1 LNTGVLTTVNEA
13 DYVIVG
19 GGSAGCV
26 LANRL
31 SENRNVRVVLLEA
44 GEETTG
50 VFAAM
55 PVGVMKLLP
64 NPERNWMYRTEP
76 DPSVGG
82 RSIMWHSGRML
93 GGSSSINGMVYIR
106 GAREDY
112 DEWAAAGCT
121 GWSWDD
127 VLPYFLRSEN
137 FEGPDSPWHGKGGPL
152 SVAPSRSYHPL
163 LKAFM
168 DACGEVGLRQLDEYC
183 NGDIDGVFANYV
195 TQAKGRRA
203 STERA
208 FLRPALRRP
217 NLEVVTSAHA
227 DRVVFEGGR
236 AVGVLFKRGGQDTLV
251 RVRKEVLI
259 SAGSMQ
265 SPAILL
271 RSGIGAGSA
280 LQALGIDVVADVADV
295 GRNLQEHASYAST
308 RFVNVPT
315 YNTMSATSKL
325 PRHVLEY
332 FLLHKGLLTTSPV
345 LSMANLRSSPELARP
360 DIKISMSPT
369 CMDAATMGP
378 HAQNGMTIYAN
389 VSPPNSRGE
398 IRLRSRDALDH
409 PLIDHRLLGDDGD
422 IRILISAVKHVDR
435 IFRAPALARFV
446 TGMNVPPK
454 LPRDDAEWEALIRA
468 GVGIGFHPVGTCRMG
483 ADTGAVVDP
492 ALKVRGVQGLR
503 VIDASIMP
511 VMPNAN
517 TNAPAIMIG
526 EKGADLVKSDL
537 R

>member
-1 LNTGVLTTVNEA
+1 MKNLPTVAEA

-31 SENRNVRVVLLEA
+31 SEDRNVRVVLLEA
-44 GEETTG
+44 GERATG
-50 VFAAM
+50 LFAKM
-55 PVGVMKLLP
+55 PVGVIKLLA

-76 DPSVGG
+76 DPSIDG

-112 DEWAAAGCT
+112 DDWAAAGCT
-121 GWSWDD
+121 GWSWND
-127 VLPYFLRSEN
+127 VLPYFKRSEH
-137 FEGPDSPWHGKGGPL
+137 FEGPESPWHGKAGPL
-152 SVAPSRSYHPL
+152 GVAPSRSHHPL
-163 LKAFM
+163 VRAFI
-168 DACGEVGLRQLDEYC
+168 DACGQIGLRQLDEYC

-195 TQAKGRRA
+195 TQGSGQRS

-208 FLRPALRRP
+208 FLQPARGRS
-217 NLEVVTSAHA
+217 NLEVITGAQA
-227 DRVVFEGGR
+227 DRVVFESGR
-236 AVGVLFKRGGQDTLV
+236 AVGVLFKRGGQDVLV

-259 SAGSMQ
+259 SAGTMQ

-271 RSGIGAGSA
+271 RSGVGAGSA
-280 LQALGIDVVADVADV
+280 LQALGIDVVADVPAV
-295 GRNLQEHASYAST
+295 GRNLQEHASYATT

-332 FLLHKGLLTTSPV
+332 FLLRRGLLTTGPV
-345 LSMANLRSSPELARP
+345 LAMANLRSSPEVARP
-360 DIKISMSPT
+360 DIKISLSPT
-369 CMDAATMGP
+369 CSDPATMGP

-389 VSPPNSRGE
+389 VSPPKSRGE
-398 IRLRSRDALDH
+398 IRLRSRDALER
-409 PLIDHRLLGDDGD
+409 PVIDHRLLGDDD
-422 IRILISAVKHVDR
+422 DMRILINAVKQVDR
-435 IFRAPALARFV
+435 IYRTPALTKFV
-446 TGMNVPPK
+446 TGMNVPQQP
-454 LPRDDAEWEALIRA
+454 PRDDAEWEALIRA

-483 ADTGAVVDP
+483 ADADAVVDP
-492 ALKVRGVQGLR
+492 SLKVRGVQGLR

-526 EKGADLVKSDL
+526 EKGADLVKKDL